1 MKPNVAINVKKL
13 IFTLIVYISSGFAI
27 QIKIKLKQ
35 MRRLLFVFLIVL
47 SSCTNEEI
55 TNGRSFYMGF
65 TMDASST
72 GTSDVTVSEGFNEAE
87 IIHFRFKTINHSPS
101 DTVDLISKS
110 ILEHWFELKS
120 KASATQKIYLS
131 VSPLELFQGGSA
143 KHSTEFEN
151 QELRNEI
158 ITSIGFFRDPQVTQA
173 YLSYCKKLIDIFEPA
188 YFNMGEDVNQL
199 FLDNPKAWSDFL
211 SFHEYIYT
219 QLKSSYPNLCIFSS
233 VKAEPMVSATNND
246 FVLQQLVVLQI
257 IDHSDLYALSIRPD
271 CVKAIANSNIKN
283 GFNRLFSI
291 SKKPLA
297 LSLTNTS
304 QFERTDLAIE
314 PNSGLNSLLSSC
326 ASNKTVFIVRDFPSG
341 LPEPEGIKVENLT
354 ATTIAWK
361 KYFLLDY
368 KNQVH

>member
-1 MKPNVAINVKKL
+1 
-13 IFTLIVYISSGFAI
+13 
-27 QIKIKLKQ
+27 
-35 MRRLLFVFLIVL
+35 MRRISIIFLIVL
-47 SSCTNEEI
+47 SSCTKEEVTI
-55 TNGRSFYMGF
+55 GRSFYMGF

-72 GTSDVTVSEGFNEAE
+72 GTCHVTASERFRNAE
-87 IIHFRFKTINHSPS
+87 IIHFSFKADNRAFS
-101 DTVDLISKS
+101 DTNDLTLKS
-110 ILEHWFELKS
+110 TTEHWVELKS
-120 KASATQKIYLS
+120 QTSANQKIYLS
-131 VSPLELFQGGSA
+131 VSPLELERHWSLTDHSA
-143 KHSTEFEN
+143 DFDN
-151 QELRNEI
+151 RELKNESN
-158 ITSIGFFRDPQVTQA
+158 TSIAFFRDPHVTQR
-173 YLSYCKKLIDIFEPA
+173 YLKYCKNLIDFFEPV

-199 FLDNPKAWSDFL
+199 FLDNPRAWSDFL
-211 SFHEYIYT
+211 GFHEYIYT
-219 QLKSSYPNLCIFSS
+219 QLKSAYPKLCIFSS
-233 VKAEPMVSATNND
+233 VKAEPMVSGMNTD
-246 FVLQQLVVLQI
+246 IVLQQLVVLQI

-326 ASNKTVFIVRDFPSG
+326 ASNKAVFIVRDFPSG

-368 KNQVH
+368 KNQLH